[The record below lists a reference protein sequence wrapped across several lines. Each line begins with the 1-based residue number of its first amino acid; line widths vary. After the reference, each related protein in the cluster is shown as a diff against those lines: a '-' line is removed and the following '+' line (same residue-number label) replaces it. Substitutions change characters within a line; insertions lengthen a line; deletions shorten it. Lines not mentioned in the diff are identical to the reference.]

1 MERFNGTSK
10 DMSKYSNI
18 LRSGSVKC
26 KCGRIEPIP
35 PHLNK
40 VICSWCKNY
49 VFRTPKDE
57 FKHRMKEKMINNA
70 RK

>member
-1 MERFNGTSK
+1 MQTYKEIE
-10 DMSKYSNI
+10 KYHRVLTDNKT
-18 LRSGSVKC
+18 KC
-26 KCGRIEPIP
+26 KCGHSVAIP

-40 VICSWCKNY
+40 VICSWCRNY

-57 FKHRMKEKMINNA
+57 FKHRMKEKMINDE